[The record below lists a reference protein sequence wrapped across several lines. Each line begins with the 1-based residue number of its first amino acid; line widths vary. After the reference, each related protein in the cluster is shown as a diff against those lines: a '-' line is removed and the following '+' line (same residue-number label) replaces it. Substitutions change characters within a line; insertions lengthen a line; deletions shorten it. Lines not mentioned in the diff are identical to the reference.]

1 MAKAALAE
9 LGIIPH
15 ATVRLPLL
23 EASPSDRARLT
34 DALTACT
41 ATARGCA
48 GRDRGGPS
56 AA

>member
-23 EASPSDRARLT
+23 EPTLPHHQKLR
-34 DALTACT
+34 DAL
-41 ATARGCA
+41 RVPQVL
-48 GRDRGGPS
+48 GR
-56 AA
+56 